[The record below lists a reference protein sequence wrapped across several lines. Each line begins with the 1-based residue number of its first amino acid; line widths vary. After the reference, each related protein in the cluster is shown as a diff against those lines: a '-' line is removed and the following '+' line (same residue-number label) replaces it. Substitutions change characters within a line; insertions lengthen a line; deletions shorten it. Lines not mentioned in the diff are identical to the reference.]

1 MYIENCFSKNAFIL
15 NVCHYSIVCHY
26 YLLILNSINNLN
38 IDFMKK
44 IIILSFWVIMFFGA
58 TSCVKDW
65 QCECT
70 DGTSTNVVETY
81 PNTKLLDAK
90 KVCDGRQSDLKTLNS
105 NISCKIK

>member
-1 MYIENCFSKNAFIL
+1 MKR
-15 NVCHYSIVCHY
+15 
-26 YLLILNSINNLN
+26 LILSASVFIA
-38 IDFMKK
+38 
-44 IIILSFWVIMFFGA
+44 ILGT

-90 KVCDGRQSDLKTLNS
+90 KVCDGRQSDLRTLNS

>member
-1 MYIENCFSKNAFIL
+1 MLFKINYLFYHKNC
-15 NVCHYSIVCHY
+15 
-26 YLLILNSINNLN
+26 LILIIINYFKLST
-38 IDFMKK
+38 MKK
-44 IIILSFWVIMFFGA
+44 ITLLTILSIILLGV

-90 KVCDGRQSDLKTLNS
+90 KVCDGRQSDLRTLNS